1 MPVMTRGK
9 YKKIWE
15 EFRNNPE
22 AFCDICSKSFP
33 SAYFL
38 QVHNETFCHIC
49 PKSLPSAYFLEVHN
63 RVFHQPKTVAAAAQ
77 IEIAKRQLKFPSPNT
92 KTKIAQTL
100 ESRENDTNQAREE
113 EQKHQPHH
121 CIKTQTG
128 RKGVI
133 SCLQKIV
140 PPFLAVT

>member
-63 RVFHQPKTVAAAAQ
+63 RVFHQSKTFPAKFLDKQKQIEETVAAQ
-77 IEIAKRQLKFPSPNT
+77 IEIAQRQNLEEFRSDVAQRHQPQVAQRQLQVAQRQPKVLPSSNA
-92 KTKIAQTL
+92 KTKIG
-100 ESRENDTNQAREE
+100 
-113 EQKHQPHH
+113 K
-121 CIKTQTG
+121 
-128 RKGVI
+128 
-133 SCLQKIV
+133 
-140 PPFLAVT
+140 F